1 MLLRTIDESRP
12 RVRLTV
18 DGATVEAFEGETVA
32 ACLLRHDMAV
42 TRLTPS
48 GRKRGP
54 YCLMGACFECVVEI
68 DGKAN
73 VQACLT
79 AVCDGMSIRRG
90 LP

>member
-12 RVRLTV
+12 RVQLIV

-54 YCLMGACFECVVEI
+54 YCLMGACSN
-68 DGKAN
+68 ASWRS
-73 VQACLT
+73 T
-79 AVCDGMSIRRG
+79 ARPMCR
-90 LP
+90 PA